1 MGSCSLYTC
10 LTHVSNRRVAPNV
23 CSTHA
28 HFPPSPSQT
37 LRLVSAFISFISQE
51 GLVHQSSSQLYF
63 FPPPFNLKSGP
74 APIFETPPAP
84 FLFILSFFLP
94 SFPPRPL
101 PPSPTLSPSEAP
113 RMTLLI
119 DASPSLAFQQL
130 GSVVSETIR
139 HEKTEECAPFAWF
152 CARMQLFLSC
162 SLYNFPLS
170 LQLSH
175 EVLEIIL

>member
-1 MGSCSLYTC
+1 MLASPDKSYSLPLSASIHFYKPGGTCS
-10 LTHVSNRRVAPNV
+10 SE
-23 CSTHA
+23 
-28 HFPPSPSQT
+28 
-37 LRLVSAFISFISQE
+37 FITA
-51 GLVHQSSSQLYF
+51 LF
-63 FPPPFNLKSGP
+63 FSPPFNFKSGL
-74 APIFETPPAP
+74 APIFATPPAR
-84 FLFILSFFLP
+84 FLFILSLFLP
-94 SFPPRPL
+94 SFPPPHSL

-162 SLYNFPLS
+162 SLCNFPLS

-175 EVLEIIL
+175 EVPEIIL